1 MHVNQNAELPRAS
14 LPGIEHTTLAG
25 GDEGLKSLSVWR
37 QTVAAG
43 AATPPHRHDCEEVIV
58 VTRGSGEVRYADR
71 VVRFGPDSTVVIPR
85 NVDHQVFN
93 TGTEPMEIVAA
104 FSMSPVA
111 VVFPDGQPL
120 ELPWRT

>member
-1 MHVNQNAELPRAS
+1 MHVNQNAELPRAV

-25 GDEGLKSLSVWR
+25 RDEGLRGLSVWR

-58 VTRGSGEVRYADR
+58 VTRGSGEVHHDGR
-71 VVRFGPDSTVVIPR
+71 VVRFGADSTVVIPR
-85 NVDHQVFN
+85 NVDHQIFN
-93 TGTEPMEIVAA
+93 TGTEPLELVAA
-104 FSMSPVA
+104 FSVSPVA